1 LDSIRFFFI
10 LDLYRWACCKIVDRG
25 YKKDLSFDSE
35 LLLCNIVQVFVFR
48 EIETQ
53 WIIIGKYKKINH
65 LKEGKETKLWNLR
78 GGEREKR
85 RRKGI
90 KGKLVA
96 NATTWINIRHTLPL
110 MEDAI

>member
-1 LDSIRFFFI
+1 L
-10 LDLYRWACCKIVDRG
+10 ANK
-25 YKKDLSFDSE
+25 
-35 LLLCNIVQVFVFR
+35 
-48 EIETQ
+48 
-53 WIIIGKYKKINH
+53 KKINH

-85 RRKGI
+85 RIKGI

-96 NATTWINIRHTLPL
+96 TATTWINIRHTLPL

>member
-1 LDSIRFFFI
+1 M
-10 LDLYRWACCKIVDRG
+10 
-25 YKKDLSFDSE
+25 
-35 LLLCNIVQVFVFR
+35 LCNIVRDFVFR

-53 WIIIGKYKKINH
+53 WIIIGKYKKIND
-65 LKEGKETKLWNLR
+65 LKEGKETKLWYLR

-96 NATTWINIRHTLPL
+96 TATTWINIRHTLPL
-110 MEDAI
+110 MEDAIYTLVIVSYALVFFYFGSYCTRTYQLSLECHLP